1 MLDMQVDVRAL
12 KQALWRSLQEVRA
25 QSADDAELDFQVSIP
40 ASSVYISTSC
50 IRTSYLAQLWADVSS
65 PGLSLHQ

>member
-25 QSADDAELDFQVSIP
+25 QSADDAELDFQVCIP